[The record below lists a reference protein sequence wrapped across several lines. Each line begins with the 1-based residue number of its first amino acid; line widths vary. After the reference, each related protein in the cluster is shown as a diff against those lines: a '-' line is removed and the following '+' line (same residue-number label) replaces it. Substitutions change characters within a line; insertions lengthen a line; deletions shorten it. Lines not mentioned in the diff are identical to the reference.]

1 LDNAK
6 SDLTELGVAIGVGG
20 LNERLAAINR
30 DMEQDGFWD
39 DHAAAQKLLKEK
51 KFVEGKIEA
60 YDALKTELEDVEV
73 MIELAGEEDDESVV
87 PEIQAGYEKWKKDFA
102 QLRLSTLLDGE
113 YDASNAIVSVHA
125 GSGGTD
131 AQDWAGMLL
140 RMYTRWA
147 EAKGYKVR
155 MWDLNAD
162 TEGGIKSATFLVEGV
177 NAYGFLKNEKGV
189 HRIVRISPF
198 DSSGRRHTSF
208 SSLDV
213 MPEIDDEINVEID
226 PDDIRIDTFRS
237 SGAGGQ
243 HVNKTDSAIRIT
255 HIPTNIVVSCQNERS
270 QHQNKEVA
278 MRILKSRLVELAE
291 REHKENLKEL
301 AGDYSQIT
309 WGSQIRSYVFHP
321 YSLVKDH
328 RTEAENGNVQAV
340 MDGDIDL
347 FINEKLKQ
355 RDE

>member
-1 LDNAK
+1 MSA
-6 SDLTELGVAIGVGG
+6 E
-20 LNERLAAINR
+20 
-30 DMEQDGFWD
+30 GFWD
-39 DHAAAQKLLKEK
+39 DPAKAQQVLKEK
-51 KFVEGKIEA
+51 KRCESLINEFNRMEA
-60 YDALKTELEDVEV
+60 ALDDVGTL
-73 MIELAGEEDDESVV
+73 IELTEGENDVSMAI
-87 PEIQAGYEKWKKDFA
+87 EIQRGYAEWKKEFDE
-102 QLRLSTLLDGE
+102 LRVRTLLSGE
-113 YDASNAIVSVHA
+113 YDANNAILSVHA
-125 GSGGTD
+125 GAGGTD

-155 MWDLNAD
+155 LWDLQD
-162 TEGGIKSATFLVEGV
+162 DDEGGVKSATFLVEGE
-177 NAYGFLKNEKGV
+177 NAYGYLKNEKGV

-213 MPEIDDEINVEID
+213 MPELD
-226 PDDIRIDTFRS
+226 DDIQVDISPEDLRVDTFRS

-243 HVNKTDSAIRIT
+243 HVNKTDSAVRIT
-255 HIPTNIVVSCQNERS
+255 HIPTNIVVSVQNERS

-291 REHKENLKEL
+291 REQKENLAEL

-328 RTEAENGNVQAV
+328 RTGAEVGNVNAV
-340 MDGDIDL
+340 MDGDLDY
-347 FINEKLKQ
+347 FINEKLNMK
-355 RDE
+355 D